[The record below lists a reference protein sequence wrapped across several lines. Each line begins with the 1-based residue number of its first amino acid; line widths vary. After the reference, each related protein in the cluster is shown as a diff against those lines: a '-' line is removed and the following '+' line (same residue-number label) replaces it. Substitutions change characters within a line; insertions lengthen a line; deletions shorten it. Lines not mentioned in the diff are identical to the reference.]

1 MEKILD
7 KLKEYWKIMLLVVCA
22 LIAGGIFYIFTNS
35 PKTAENLSVENLSSI
50 STKNSVSKFNSSSS
64 EKNKNEIMVDLKG
77 AVAKPNVYQISSD
90 ERLVDLIRQAGGFTD
105 QADQKSIN
113 LSAKL
118 KDEEV
123 IYVPKV
129 GESSSSESTDSPTGS
144 SVSNQISTT
153 SGPKININKADLTEL
168 QKLTGIG
175 QKKAQDI
182 IDFRMKNGDFK
193 SIEDLGKVSGF
204 GDKTLEKLK
213 DEISID

>member
-35 PKTAENLSVENLSSI
+35 PKSAENLSVENLSSS
-50 STKNSVSKFNSSSS
+50 STKSSLSKFNSSS

-144 SVSNQISTT
+144 SVSNQVSTT
-153 SGPKININKADLTEL
+153 SGPKVNINKADLTEL

>member
-1 MEKILD
+1 MHL
-7 KLKEYWKIMLLVVCA
+7 LLVEF
-22 LIAGGIFYIFTNS
+22 LYIFTNS
-35 PKTAENLSVENLSSI
+35 PKQAENLSVENLSSS
-50 STKNSVSKFNSSSS
+50 STKSSVSKFNSSS

-105 QADQKSIN
+105 QADPKSIN

-123 IYVPKV
+123 IYVPKL
-129 GESSSSESTDSPTGS
+129 GESSSSESTDSPISS
-144 SVSNQISTT
+144 SVSNQVSTT
-153 SGPKININKADLTEL
+153 SGPKVNINKADLTEL

>member
-35 PKTAENLSVENLSSI
+35 PKPAETLSVENLSSS
-50 STKNSVSKFNSSSS
+50 STKSSVSKFNSSS

-77 AVAKPNVYQISSD
+77 AVVKPNVYQISSD

-105 QADQKSIN
+105 KADQKSIN

-123 IYVPKV
+123 IYVPKL
-129 GESSSSESTDSPTGS
+129 GESSSSESTDSPISS

-153 SGPKININKADLTEL
+153 SGPKVNINKADLTEL

>member
-22 LIAGGIFYIFTNS
+22 FIAGGIFYIFTNS
-35 PKTAENLSVENLSSI
+35 PKSAENLSVENLSSS
-50 STKNSVSKFNSSSS
+50 STKSSVSKFNSSSS

-77 AVAKPNVYQISSD
+77 AVVKPNVYQISSD

-129 GESSSSESTDSPTGS
+129 GESSSSESTDSPISS
-144 SVSNQISTT
+144 SVSNQVSTT

>member
-1 MEKILD
+1 MHL
-7 KLKEYWKIMLLVVCA
+7 LLVEF
-22 LIAGGIFYIFTNS
+22 LYIFTNS
-35 PKTAENLSVENLSSI
+35 PKQAENLSVENLSSS
-50 STKNSVSKFNSSSS
+50 STKSFVSKFNSSS

-123 IYVPKV
+123 IYVPKL
-129 GESSSSESTDSPTGS
+129 GESSSSESTDSPISS
-144 SVSNQISTT
+144 SVSNQVSTT
-153 SGPKININKADLTEL
+153 RGPKININKADLTEL

>member
-35 PKTAENLSVENLSSI
+35 PKSAENLSVENLSSS
-50 STKNSVSKFNSSSS
+50 STKSSVSKFNSSS

-77 AVAKPNVYQISSD
+77 AVVKPNVYQISSD
-90 ERLVDLIRQAGGFTD
+90 ERLVDLIRKAGGFTD
-105 QADQKSIN
+105 KADQKSIN

-129 GESSSSESTDSPTGS
+129 GESSSSESTDSPISS
-144 SVSNQISTT
+144 SVSNQVSTT

>member
-35 PKTAENLSVENLSSI
+35 PKSAENLSVENLSSS
-50 STKNSVSKFNSSSS
+50 STKSSLSKFNSSS

-129 GESSSSESTDSPTGS
+129 GESSSSESTDSPTIS

-153 SGPKININKADLTEL
+153 SSPKININKADLTEL

>member
-1 MEKILD
+1 MHL
-7 KLKEYWKIMLLVVCA
+7 LLVEF
-22 LIAGGIFYIFTNS
+22 LYIFTNS
-35 PKTAENLSVENLSSI
+35 PKQAENLSVENLSSS
-50 STKNSVSKFNSSSS
+50 STKSSVSKFNSSS

-123 IYVPKV
+123 IYVPKL
-129 GESSSSESTDSPTGS
+129 GESSSSESTDSPISS
-144 SVSNQISTT
+144 SVSNQVSTT

-175 QKKAQDI
+175 QKKVQDI

>member
-35 PKTAENLSVENLSSI
+35 PKPAETLSVENLSSS
-50 STKNSVSKFNSSSS
+50 STKSSVSKFNSSS

-105 QADQKSIN
+105 KADQKSIN

-129 GESSSSESTDSPTGS
+129 GESSSSESTDSPISS

>member
-35 PKTAENLSVENLSSI
+35 PKPAETLSVENLISS
-50 STKNSVSKFNSSSS
+50 STKSSVSKFNSSSS

-129 GESSSSESTDSPTGS
+129 GESSSSESTDSPTSS

>member
-1 MEKILD
+1 MHL
-7 KLKEYWKIMLLVVCA
+7 LLVEF
-22 LIAGGIFYIFTNS
+22 LYIFTNS
-35 PKTAENLSVENLSSI
+35 PKQAENLSVENLSSS
-50 STKNSVSKFNSSSS
+50 STKSSVSKFNSSS

-77 AVAKPNVYQISSD
+77 AVAKPNVYQISPD

-123 IYVPKV
+123 IYVPKL
-129 GESSSSESTDSPTGS
+129 GESSSSESTDSPISS
-144 SVSNQISTT
+144 SVSNQVSTT

>member
-1 MEKILD
+1 MEFL
-7 KLKEYWKIMLLVVCA
+7 
-22 LIAGGIFYIFTNS
+22 YIFTNS
-35 PKTAENLSVENLSSI
+35 PKQAENLSVENLSSS
-50 STKNSVSKFNSSSS
+50 STKSSVSKFNSSS

-123 IYVPKV
+123 IYVPKL
-129 GESSSSESTDSPTGS
+129 GESSSSESTDSPISS
-144 SVSNQISTT
+144 SVSNQVSTT
-153 SGPKININKADLTEL
+153 RGPKININKADLTEL

>member
-22 LIAGGIFYIFTNS
+22 LIAGGILYIFTNS
-35 PKTAENLSVENLSSI
+35 PKPAETLSIENLSSS
-50 STKNSVSKFNSSSS
+50 STKSSVSKFNSSSS

-105 QADQKSIN
+105 QADPKSIN

-144 SVSNQISTT
+144 SVSNQVSTT
-153 SGPKININKADLTEL
+153 SGPKVNINKADLTEL

>member
-22 LIAGGIFYIFTNS
+22 LIAGGILYIFTNS
-35 PKTAENLSVENLSSI
+35 PKPAETLSIENLSSS
-50 STKNSVSKFNSSSS
+50 STKSSLSKFNSSS

-105 QADQKSIN
+105 QADPKSIN

-144 SVSNQISTT
+144 SVSNQVSTT
-153 SGPKININKADLTEL
+153 SGPKVNINKADLTEL